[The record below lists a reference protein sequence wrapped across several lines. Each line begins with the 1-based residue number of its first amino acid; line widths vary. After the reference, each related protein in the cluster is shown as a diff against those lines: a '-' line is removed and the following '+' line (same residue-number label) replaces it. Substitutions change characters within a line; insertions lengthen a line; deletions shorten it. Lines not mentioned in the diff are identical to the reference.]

1 MPINEKELVAKKQ
14 ERYRMNKLLRKIGA
28 VLLAV
33 AAALSLAAG
42 NGYVSMESTVA
53 VAADKKITVKAASD
67 FTLEFPAD
75 WKKQYVKKASM
86 DKKHGSYVAFYS
98 KKCYKETKE
107 GWLFSIAR
115 YVDDSYMDMPDYEL
129 VGRWNGYNYV
139 ALFPTD
145 VQMIGASKT
154 AQKQYSRIA
163 ARSQEAAVSI
173 QPVKKSRKED
183 HIYQAPD
190 FWLKLPA
197 GWEDS
202 YIVEDES
209 YCVAFYA
216 KKCYEEAEAGWL
228 FSIMRFED
236 DSYQEIPAWRL
247 IGKWNGTNYVVSIP
261 RAASEENV
269 SEAAA
274 KQYRKLASSVEKTA
288 YTIQP

>member
-1 MPINEKELVAKKQ
+1 
-14 ERYRMNKLLRKIGA
+14 MNQLLQKIGA
-28 VLLAV
+28 TLLAV

-42 NGYVSMESTVA
+42 NGYVSMESKAA

-75 WKKQYVKKASM
+75 WKKQYVKKAS
-86 DKKHGSYVAFYS
+86 KNKGHSSYVAFYS
-98 KKCYKETKE
+98 KKCYQETKE

-115 YVDDSYMDMPDYEL
+115 YKDGSYIDMPDYEL

-145 VQMIGASKT
+145 VQMIGASKK

-163 ARSQEAAVSI
+163 AKSQEAAASI
-173 QPVKKSRKED
+173 QPVKKAGKGD

-197 GWEDS
+197 GWEGS
-202 YIVEDES
+202 YLAKDEG

-216 KKCYEEAEAGWL
+216 KECYREAETGWL

-236 DSYQEIPAWRL
+236 ESYQEIPAWRL
-247 IGKWNGTNYVVSIP
+247 VGKWDGTNYVVSIP
-261 RAASEENV
+261 RVVPEEDV
-269 SEAAA
+269 SEDAA
-274 KQYRKLASSVEKTA
+274 KQYRKLARSVEKAA
-288 YTIQP
+288 YDIQP

>member
-1 MPINEKELVAKKQ
+1 MK
-14 ERYRMNKLLRKIGA
+14 KLLQKMGA

-42 NGYVSMESTVA
+42 NGYISMKSTA
-53 VAADKKITVKAASD
+53 AADKKITVKAASD
-67 FTLEFPAD
+67 FTLEVPAA
-75 WKKQYVKKASM
+75 WKNQYVKKASR

-115 YVDDSYMDMPDYEL
+115 YEDDSYVDMPDYEL

-145 VQMIGASKT
+145 VQFIGASKT
-154 AQKQYSRIA
+154 AQKQYIRIA
-163 ARSQEAAVSI
+163 AQSQEAAASI
-173 QPVKKSRKED
+173 QPVKKARKGD
-183 HIYQAPD
+183 TLYQASD
-190 FWLKLPA
+190 FWLKLPT
-197 GWEDS
+197 GWKDS
-202 YIVEDES
+202 FIAEDED

-216 KKCYEEAEAGWL
+216 KKSHEEAETGWL
-228 FSIMRFED
+228 FSIMRLED

-247 IGKWNGTNYVVSIP
+247 IGKWNGKNYVVSIP
-261 RAASEENV
+261 RVESEESV
-269 SEAAA
+269 SEAAK
-274 KQYRKLASSVEKTA
+274 KQYRKLARSVERIA

>member
-1 MPINEKELVAKKQ
+1 MK
-14 ERYRMNKLLRKIGA
+14 KLLQKMGA
-28 VLLAV
+28 VLLA
-33 AAALSLAAG
+33 AAAVLFLAAG
-42 NGYVSMESTVA
+42 TGCVSMKNTEVL
-53 VAADKKITVKAASD
+53 AADKKITVKAASD
-67 FTLEFPAD
+67 FTLKFPAD
-75 WKKQYVKKASM
+75 WKNQYVKKASR

-115 YVDDSYMDMPDYEL
+115 YEDDSYIDMPDYEL
-129 VGRWNGYNYV
+129 AGRWNGYSYV

-145 VQMIGASKT
+145 VQIIGASKM
-154 AQKQYSRIA
+154 AQKQYGRIA
-163 ARSQEAAVSI
+163 ARSREAAASI
-173 QPVKKSRKED
+173 QPVKKAGKGD

-202 YIVEDES
+202 YIAEDEG

-216 KKCYEEAEAGWL
+216 KKCHEEAEAGWL
-228 FSIMRFED
+228 FSVMRFED

-247 IGKWNGTNYVVSIP
+247 IGKWNGINYVVSIP
-261 RAASEENV
+261 RAAPEEDV
-269 SEAAA
+269 SKAAE
-274 KQYRKLASSVEKTA
+274 KQYRKLAGSVEKVA

>member
-1 MPINEKELVAKKQ
+1 
-14 ERYRMNKLLRKIGA
+14 MNKLLRKIEA

-33 AAALSLAAG
+33 ATALSLAAG

-53 VAADKKITVKAASD
+53 VAAEKKITVKAASD

-75 WKKQYVKKASM
+75 WKKQYVKKASR

-98 KKCYKETKE
+98 KKCYEETKE

-115 YVDDSYMDMPDYEL
+115 YEYDSYTDMPDYEL

-145 VQMIGASKT
+145 VQIIGASKT

-163 ARSQEAAVSI
+163 ARSQEAAASI
-173 QPVKKSRKED
+173 QPVKKERKKKP
-183 HIYQAPD
+183 IYQAPD
-190 FWLKLPA
+190 FWLKLPT
-197 GWEDS
+197 GWKDS
-202 YIVEDES
+202 YIVEDEG

-247 IGKWNGTNYVVSIP
+247 VGKWNRINYVVSIP
-261 RAASEENV
+261 RAALEENV
-269 SEAAA
+269 SKAAA
-274 KQYRKLASSVEKTA
+274 KQYRKLARSVEKTA

>member
-1 MPINEKELVAKKQ
+1 MKN
-14 ERYRMNKLLRKIGA
+14 LLQKMGA

-33 AAALSLAAG
+33 AVVLSLAAE
-42 NGYVSMESTVA
+42 NGCISMKNTAV

-67 FTLEFPAD
+67 FTLEFPAN
-75 WKKQYVKKASM
+75 WKNQYVKKASK

-107 GWLFSIAR
+107 GWLFSIVR
-115 YVDDSYMDMPDYEL
+115 YEDDSYMDMPDYEL

-145 VQMIGASKT
+145 VQIIGASKT

-163 ARSQEAAVSI
+163 ARSREAAVSI
-173 QPVKKSRKED
+173 QPVKKARKGD
-183 HIYQAPD
+183 HIYQASD

-197 GWEDS
+197 SWEDS
-202 YIVEDES
+202 YIAEDED

-216 KKCYEEAEAGWL
+216 KKCYEEAETGWM

-247 IGKWNGTNYVVSIP
+247 IGKWNGINYVVSIP
-261 RAASEENV
+261 RVSSEADV
-269 SEAAA
+269 SEDAA
-274 KQYRKLASSVEKTA
+274 KQYRKLARSVEEVSYA
-288 YTIQP
+288 IQP